1 MIKQL
6 LIGREHIY
14 SGGLRRAAALPGAP
28 GRGPAAAG
36 NDKTG
41 EAGALARPATEW
53 R

>member
-1 MIKQL
+1 MIKWL
-6 LIGREHIY
+6 LIGCEPIY
-14 SGGLRRAAALPGAP
+14 SDRVSGAAMVPGIE
-28 GRGPAAAG
+28 AG